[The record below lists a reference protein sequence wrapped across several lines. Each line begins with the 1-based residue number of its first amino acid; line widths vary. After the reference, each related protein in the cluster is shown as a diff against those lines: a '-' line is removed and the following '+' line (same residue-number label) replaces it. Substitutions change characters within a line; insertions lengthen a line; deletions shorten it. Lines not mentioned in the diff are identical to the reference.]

1 MPDPRS
7 NHATGAAATH
17 VHGSAG
23 ALLNEGRRLSVELE
37 QFVAKIGA
45 A

>member
-7 NHATGAAATH
+7 NHATGAAATY
-17 VHGSAG
+17 VHASAG
-23 ALLNEGRRLSVELE
+23 ALLNDSRRLSVEVDR
-37 QFVAKIGA
+37 FVAKIGA

>member
-7 NHATGAAATH
+7 NHATGTAATH

-23 ALLNEGRRLSVELE
+23 ALLNEGRRLSVAVDR
-37 QFVAKIGA
+37 FIAKIRA